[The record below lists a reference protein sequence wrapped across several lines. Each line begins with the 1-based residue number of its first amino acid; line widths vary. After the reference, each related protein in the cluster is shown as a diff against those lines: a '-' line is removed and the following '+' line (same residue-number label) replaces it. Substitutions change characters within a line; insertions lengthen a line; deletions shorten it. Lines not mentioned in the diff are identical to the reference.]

1 MPEDTYLQLSSSTPL
16 REKFLVGPSNE
27 HSYVLGMIEAAVVYK
42 GATTTER
49 YHLARNLNEQLPGSG
64 IIEKLELLGIKLFSL
79 SRATETNHG
88 KASAFESADAE
99 RVVQSAKPGSV
110 SSSLI
115 LALRCVP
122 LPLR

>member
-1 MPEDTYLQLSSSTPL
+1 MQLSSSTPL

-27 HSYVLGMIEAAVVYK
+27 HLYVLGMIEAAVVYK

-79 SRATETNHG
+79 SLELLR
-88 KASAFESADAE
+88 
-99 RVVQSAKPGSV
+99 RVSDLPVKHN
-110 SSSLI
+110 I
-115 LALRCVP
+115 HALLQQFIANIGEIEHHFAIRP
-122 LPLR
+122 MP